1 MTATA
6 LKVYEEAPDHDND
19 NDFERSLPALVKRA
33 ARTLDSATNAAEVL
47 EAREQAGFV
56 YDAAK
61 RAARLARAKGA
72 HDELIAK
79 IHRAQADALELEA
92 MAKRRLADEYDAAQE
107 RGDIRK
113 NGERSFSAPEKVSGP
128 DILPPKELHEA
139 RQIRDAEVD
148 DPGIVRRTLDAL
160 LEVGEEPTK
169 AAVKREIT
177 NHRALGTGE
186 NEWYTPVDYIDL
198 ARQVMGG
205 FDLDPASSEI
215 ANKTVGASHYYTEDM
230 NGLDKEWRGR
240 VWCNPP
246 YAQPAI
252 SYFAEKMA
260 DEVSSGNVRSA
271 IMLTHNYTDTRWFH
285 TLAATARAICFTR
298 GRIKFESPSG
308 AKAAPT
314 QGQAFFYFGD
324 SPKLFRDVFS
334 DVGFVVE
341 VMRSEQT

>member
-1 MTATA
+1 MENVAYTQQSSDIVIA
-6 LKVYEEAPDHDND
+6 ND
-19 NDFERSLPALVKRA
+19 NDANSLPGLIRRA
-33 ARTLDSATNAAEVL
+33 ARTLESATSAAEVL
-47 EAREQAGFV
+47 EAKEQAGFA

-61 RAARLARAKGA
+61 RAARIAKAKGA

-79 IHRAQADALELEA
+79 VHRAQADALELEA

-107 RGDIRK
+107 RGEVGKRGDFGGVTSRGEDTPTVADI
-113 NGERSFSAPEKVSGP
+113 G
-128 DILPPKELHEA
+128 LTHKEIHEA
-139 RQIRDAEVD
+139 RQIRDAETE

-186 NEWYTPVDYIDL
+186 NEWYTPSEYIDM
-198 ARQVMGG
+198 ARAVLGE

-215 ANKTVGASHYYTEDM
+215 ANRTVGAAVYYTEED

-252 SYFAEKMA
+252 SHFAEKMA
-260 DEVSSGNVRSA
+260 SEVEAGNVSEA
-271 IMLTHNYTDTRWFH
+271 VMLTHNYTDTKWFH
-285 TLAATARAICFTR
+285 RLVSAASAICFTR

-324 SPKLFRDVFS
+324 NPNVFRSVFGE
-334 DVGFVVE
+334 VGFVVE
-341 VMRSEQT
+341 VM